1 MLITLLGIIA
11 VSTSNPE
18 PLNAF
23 AALYEATSPEN
34 LFAQAPWVDRNVL
47 RYYVLVHDLSTGP
60 SEDYASLLEDLRR
73 AYGVHC
79 GFLAL
84 NSEIASRP
92 DSAYV
97 DASQRPQPKQADF
110 SDYWKGVGH
119 LDGTGPDGS
128 LSAGKSLSLPD
139 TAVKATVQFGQNMG
153 EEDIRRI
160 KAFLREFTV
169 QSLVPWLE
177 RVVSQTN
184 EQVGQGRSSID
195 ADSHLHLAGSQPE
208 GHRWTPLHGG
218 STLLW
223 LATCF
228 SCAGGSRTFLL

>member
-1 MLITLLGIIA
+1 M
-11 VSTSNPE
+11 
-18 PLNAF
+18 
-23 AALYEATSPEN
+23 
-34 LFAQAPWVDRNVL
+34 
-47 RYYVLVHDLSTGP
+47 LVHDLSTGP

-110 SDYWKGVGH
+110 SDYWKGVAH
-119 LDGTGPDGS
+119 LDGTGLDVS
-128 LSAGKSLSLPD
+128 LSDGKPHALSD
-139 TAVKATVQFGQNMG
+139 NAVRITVEYGCNLG

-184 EQVGQGRSSID
+184 EQVGQGHSCIEANSP
-195 ADSHLHLAGSQPE
+195 LHLAGS
-208 GHRWTPLHGG
+208 
-218 STLLW
+218 
-223 LATCF
+223 
-228 SCAGGSRTFLL
+228 

>member
-1 MLITLLGIIA
+1 M
-11 VSTSNPE
+11 
-18 PLNAF
+18 
-23 AALYEATSPEN
+23 
-34 LFAQAPWVDRNVL
+34 DRNVL

-110 SDYWKGVGH
+110 SAYWKGVAH
-119 LDGTGPDGS
+119 LDGTGLDGS
-128 LSAGKSLSLPD
+128 LSAGKPHSLSD
-139 TAVKATVQFGQNMG
+139 NAVKTTVEGGQNMG
-153 EEDIRRI
+153 EEDVRRI

-184 EQVGQGRSSID
+184 EQVGQGRSRID

-208 GHRWTPLHGG
+208 GHRWTPVHGG

-223 LATCF
+223 LTTCF
-228 SCAGGSRTFLL
+228 SCAWRSRVIIL